1 MRFTTSLGRFLRYK
15 SSTYSPFQNAH
26 FCASAKTKY
35 KFEVRGTFASNIN
48 HLDSP
53 VYYQRRAQSANS
65 K

>member
-15 SSTYSPFQNAH
+15 SSTYSRFQTAH

-35 KFEVRGTFASNIN
+35 KFEVCGAFASKIN
-48 HLDSP
+48 HLGSP
-53 VYYQRRAQSANS
+53 VYYQRRAHSANS